1 MEMNGSRGYCKADGK
16 GKKRWPGQGGVN
28 GVIDSADSDGAL
40 NKVAVKTI
48 REARRV
54 ASKKFT

>member
-1 MEMNGSRGYCKADGK
+1 MEREKGDGM
-16 GKKRWPGQGGVN
+16 GGRGVN

>member
-1 MEMNGSRGYCKADGK
+1 MNGSRGYCKPDGK
-16 GKKRWPGQGGVN
+16 GKKRWPGQGGLN

>member
-1 MEMNGSRGYCKADGK
+1 MQGRWK
-16 GKKRWPGQGGVN
+16 GKKEMAWVAGGLN
-28 GVIDSADSDGAL
+28 GVIDSADSAGAL